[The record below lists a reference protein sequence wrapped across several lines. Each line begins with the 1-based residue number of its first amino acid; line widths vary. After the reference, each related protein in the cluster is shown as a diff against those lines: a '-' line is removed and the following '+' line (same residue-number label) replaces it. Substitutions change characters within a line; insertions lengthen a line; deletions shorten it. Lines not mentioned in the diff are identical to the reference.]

1 MRVCNS
7 CWFILDEQGNRIRAM
22 LPNDD
27 SKFNEMDRCPE
38 CKADDLRF
46 RGLYL
51 NAWTR
56 RQNLPAPATVRGDR

>member
-1 MRVCNS
+1 MQTACPY
-7 CWFILDEQGNRIRAM
+7 CWFLTENGKRLRAM

-27 SKFNEMDRCPE
+27 SKYLDLSKCDD
-38 CKADDLRF
+38 CKAEDERH